1 MSALDC
7 PADGDE
13 TVWRRGILTRRQ
25 ARGDVWLAAGL
36 LGLGLVTLWLASV
49 AVKGSELEATA
60 PPEAIAWL
68 VALCAPTALRRRAP
82 VAVMAVVSAIFILSQ
97 LRGYPDS
104 MAPSIVEFLVIY
116 TANAWAR
123 SRRAALVGS
132 AVVTAAMLVWL
143 GVAVLGPLQQGGPM
157 LSSTVA
163 AVVYSFVLNLLFFV
177 SAVWFGRSSR
187 VSAARLHALE
197 RAGVDLRAA
206 QELVAEQAIGEER
219 TRIARELHDVV
230 AHHVAVIAIQAG
242 AARRTLDRP
251 EIASGA
257 LSAVEST
264 ARTAIDELERLLTV
278 LRAQDGAPHE
288 GPTGLAALPQLV
300 AETRR
305 LGLDVRFSTHGAR
318 FDVPESVGVTL
329 FRVVQEALTNTLKH
343 ASAGV
348 ADVRLRFRDR
358 AVEVEVTDDG
368 VGGASPASPSSPH
381 EHGPAETGGS
391 GLGQRGMRER
401 VDLHGG
407 ELHVG
412 PHARGGYRVRA
423 VLPAVRSLPVADDA
437 AADAPDDTREA
448 RTR

>member
-1 MSALDC
+1 MSAPDC

-13 TVWRRGILTRRQ
+13 TVWRRGPVTRRQ
-25 ARGDVWLAAGL
+25 ARGDVWLSAGL

-49 AVKGSELEATA
+49 AVQASEVRTASALEA
-60 PPEAIAWL
+60 IGWL
-68 VALCAPTALRRRAP
+68 VALCVPTALRRRAP
-82 VAVMAVVSAIFILSQ
+82 VAVMAVVSAVFILSQ
-97 LRGYPDS
+97 VRGYPDA
-104 MAPSIVEFLVIY
+104 MTPSIVEFLVIY
-116 TANAWAR
+116 TANAWSP
-123 SRRAALVGS
+123 SRRRALVGS
-132 AVVTAAMLVWL
+132 AFVTAGMLAWL
-143 GVAVLGPLQQGGPM
+143 GVAVLAPLQQGGP
-157 LSSTVA
+157 LLAPTVA
-163 AVVYSFVLNLLFFV
+163 GVVYSFVLNLLFFL

-206 QELVAEQAIGEER
+206 QELVADRAIGEER

-278 LRAQDGAPHE
+278 LRSQDGTPPE

-305 LGLDVRFSTHGAR
+305 LGLDVRFSTHGER
-318 FDVPESVGVTL
+318 FDVPDSVGVTL

-368 VGGASPASPSSPH
+368 VGGGASASAPAL
-381 EHGPAETGGS
+381 GLVGS

-412 PHARGGYRVRA
+412 PHAKGGYRVRA
-423 VLPAVRSLPVADDA
+423 VLPAVRTPAAHDA
-437 AADAPDDTREA
+437 AASTRPDPREG
-448 RTR
+448 RTT

>member
-1 MSALDC
+1 MSAPDC

-13 TVWRRGILTRRQ
+13 TVWRRGALTRRQ

-36 LGLGLVTLWLASV
+36 LGLGLVTVWLASV
-49 AVKGSELEATA
+49 AVEGSDVQAAA
-60 PPEAIAWL
+60 PPEAMAWL
-68 VALCAPTALRRRAP
+68 VALCVPTALRRRAP
-82 VAVMAVVSAIFILSQ
+82 VTVMAVVSAVFILSQ

-123 SRRAALVGS
+123 WRRAALVGS

-163 AVVYSFVLNLLFFV
+163 GVVYSFVLNLLFFV

-278 LRAQDGAPHE
+278 LRSQDRAPHE

-300 AETRR
+300 ADTRR
-305 LGLDVRFSTHGAR
+305 LGLDVRFSTHGER
-318 FDVPESVGVTL
+318 FEVPESVGVTL

-368 VGGASPASPSSPH
+368 VGGAGSRPSQTS
-381 EHGPAETGGS
+381 GPAGS

-412 PHARGGYRVRA
+412 PHAKGGYRVRA
-423 VLPAVRSLPVADDA
+423 VLPAVRTTSLA
-437 AADAPDDTREA
+437 ASGPAARSEQREG
-448 RTR
+448 RTT

>member
-7 PADGDE
+7 PADADE
-13 TVWRRGILTRRQ
+13 TVWRRGTLTRRQ

-36 LGLGLVTLWLASV
+36 LGLGLLTLWLASV
-49 AVKGSELEATA
+49 AVEGSDVQAAA
-60 PPEAIAWL
+60 PPEALAWL

-82 VAVMAVVSAIFILSQ
+82 VTVMVVVSAVFILSQ
-97 LRGYPDS
+97 LRSYPDS
-104 MAPSIVEFLVIY
+104 TAPSIIEFLVIY
-116 TANAWAR
+116 TANAWAS
-123 SRRAALVGS
+123 SRRVAVIGS

-157 LSSTVA
+157 LASTVA
-163 AVVYSFVLNLLFFV
+163 GVVYSFVLNLLFFV

-197 RAGVDLRAA
+197 RAGIDLRAA

-251 EIASGA
+251 EVASGA

-278 LRAQDGAPHE
+278 LRAQDGTPHE

-305 LGLDVRFSTHGAR
+305 LGLDVRFSTHGER

-368 VGGASPASPSSPH
+368 VGGAASSSPRGH
-381 EHGPAETGGS
+381 APAGTRGS

-423 VLPAVRSLPVADDA
+423 VLPAVRSTPVVDDA
-437 AADAPDDTREA
+437 ADAAAPDDSREA

>member
-1 MSALDC
+1 MSAPVC

-13 TVWRRGILTRRQ
+13 TVWRPGPLTRRQ
-25 ARGDVWLAAGL
+25 ARGDVWLAAAL
-36 LGLGLVTLWLASV
+36 LGLGLVTWWLASV
-49 AVKGSELEATA
+49 AVEDSDVSTA
-60 PPEAIAWL
+60 PPLEAIAWL

-82 VAVMAVVSAIFILSQ
+82 LSVMVVVSAVLVLSQ

-104 MAPSIVEFLVIY
+104 TAPSIVEFLVVY

-132 AVVTAAMLVWL
+132 AVVTVAVLGWF
-143 GVAVLGPLQQGGPM
+143 GVAVLGPLQQGDPV

-163 AVVYSFVLNLLFFV
+163 GVVYSFVLNLLFFV

-187 VSAARLHALE
+187 VSAARRRALE

-206 QELVAEQAIGEER
+206 QELVADRAIGEER
-219 TRIARELHDVV
+219 ARIARELHDVV

-242 AARRTLDRP
+242 AARRTLHQP

-257 LSAVEST
+257 LGAVEST
-264 ARTAIDELERLLTV
+264 ARTAIDELERMLTV
-278 LRAQDGAPHE
+278 LRAQDGTLHD
-288 GPTGLAALPQLV
+288 GPTGLSALPQLV
-300 AETRR
+300 ADTRR
-305 LGLDVRFSTHGAR
+305 LGLDVRFSTHGER
-318 FDVPESVGVTL
+318 FDVPDSVGVTL

-348 ADVRLRFRDR
+348 ADVRLRYRDR

-368 VGGASPASPSSPH
+368 VGGAASSSTQQ
-381 EHGPAETGGS
+381 HGSAGS

-412 PHARGGYRVRA
+412 PHAKGGYRVRA
-423 VLPAVRSLPVADDA
+423 VLPAVRTATVA
-437 AADAPDDTREA
+437 AAEDPARPRTREA
-448 RTR
+448 PAR

>member
-1 MSALDC
+1 MSAPDC

-13 TVWRRGILTRRQ
+13 TVWRRGTLTRRQ
-25 ARGDVWLAAGL
+25 ARGDIWLAAGL
-36 LGLGLVTLWLASV
+36 LGLGVVTLWLASV
-49 AVKGSELEATA
+49 VVEGSDVRAEA
-60 PPEAIAWL
+60 PPEAIGWL

-82 VAVMAVVSAIFILSQ
+82 VVVMAVVSAVFILSQ
-97 LRGYPDS
+97 LRGYPDA

-132 AVVTAAMLVWL
+132 AVVTAAMLIWL

-157 LSSTVA
+157 LTSTVA
-163 AVVYSFVLNLLFFV
+163 GVVYSFVLNLLFFV

-197 RAGVDLRAA
+197 RAGVDLRVA
-206 QELVAEQAIGEER
+206 QELIADRAIGEER
-219 TRIARELHDVV
+219 ARIARELHDVV

-257 LSAVEST
+257 LSSVEST

-278 LRAQDGAPHE
+278 LRSQDGAPHE

-300 AETRR
+300 ADTRQ
-305 LGLDVRFSTHGAR
+305 LGLDVRFSTHGER

-368 VGGASPASPSSPH
+368 VGGAASSPSR
-381 EHGPAETGGS
+381 EHGPAGS

-423 VLPAVRSLPVADDA
+423 VLPAVRSAPVPETERPVRHDS
-437 AADAPDDTREA
+437 REE

>member
-1 MSALDC
+1 MTADILGRMADLEC

-13 TVWRRGILTRRQ
+13 TVWRRAPLTRRQ

-36 LGLGLVTLWLASV
+36 LGLGLVTLWLASLV
-49 AVKGSELEATA
+49 AEGADVPAASL
-60 PPEAIAWL
+60 PEAVAWL

-82 VAVMAVVSAIFILSQ
+82 VTVMAVVSAVFILSQ

-116 TANAWAR
+116 TANAWSR
-123 SRRAALVGS
+123 SRRRALVGS
-132 AVVTAAMLVWL
+132 VVVTVAMLAWL
-143 GVAVLGPLQQGGPM
+143 GVAVLGELRQGGPM
-157 LSSTVA
+157 LAPTVA
-163 AVVYSFVLNLLFFV
+163 GVVYSFVFNVLFFL

-206 QELVAEQAIGEER
+206 QELVADRAIGEER

-278 LRAQDGAPHE
+278 LRAQDGAPPE
-288 GPTGLAALPQLV
+288 GPTGLAGLPQLV

-305 LGLDVRFSTHGAR
+305 LGLDVRLSTHGDR
-318 FDVPESVGVTL
+318 FDVPDSVGVTL

-368 VGGASPASPSSPH
+368 VGAAAAASSPA
-381 EHGPAETGGS
+381 TGLPGS

-412 PHARGGYRVRA
+412 PHPKGGYRVRA
-423 VLPAVRSLPVADDA
+423 VLPAVRAADDGG
-437 AADAPDDTREA
+437 ADSRPDHREA
-448 RTR
+448 PTP

>member
-1 MSALDC
+1 MTPDILNGMSALDC
-7 PADGDE
+7 PADEDE
-13 TVWRRGILTRRQ
+13 TVWHRGPLTRRQ
-25 ARGDVWLAAGL
+25 ARGDVWLAVGL
-36 LGLGLVTLWLASV
+36 LGLGLLTLWLASLV
-49 AVKGSELEATA
+49 AQGAEIPAAGL
-60 PPEAIAWL
+60 PEAIAWL
-68 VALCAPTALRRRAP
+68 VALCAPAALRRRAP
-82 VAVMAVVSAIFILSQ
+82 VAVMAIVSTVFILSQ
-97 LRGYPDS
+97 MRGYPDNLT
-104 MAPSIVEFLVIY
+104 PSIVEFLVIY

-123 SRRAALVGS
+123 SRARALGGS
-132 AVVTAAMLVWL
+132 VAVTAAMLAWL
-143 GVAVLGPLQQGGPM
+143 GVAVLGELQQGGPM
-157 LSSTVA
+157 LAATVA
-163 AVVYSFVLNLLFFV
+163 GVVYSFVLNVLFFL

-206 QELVAEQAIGEER
+206 QELVADRAIGEER

-251 EIASGA
+251 EIARGA

-264 ARTAIDELERLLTV
+264 ARTAIDELDRLLTV
-278 LRAQDGAPHE
+278 LRTQDGAPTE
-288 GPTGLAALPQLV
+288 GPPGLAALPQLV

-305 LGLDVRFSTHGAR
+305 LGLDVRFSTHGER
-318 FDVPESVGVTL
+318 FDVPDSVGVTL

-348 ADVRLRFRDR
+348 ADVRLRFRER

-368 VGGASPASPSSPH
+368 LGAAAAASAPAR
-381 EHGPAETGGS
+381 GLAGS

-412 PHARGGYRVRA
+412 PHAKGGYRVRA
-423 VLPAVRSLPVADDA
+423 VLPAVRTPSGSGGNAPRPDEREDA
-437 AADAPDDTREA
+437 TS
-448 RTR
+448 